1 MSDWLSGALDR
12 RVATAA
18 FPGYVRLGI
27 GSDDGGKGLM
37 AYVDLEP
44 AVAERLAEALRH
56 AAERA
61 Q

>member
-1 MSDWLSGALDR
+1 MSDRLPGTSGR

-27 GSDDGGKGLM
+27 AATEPEKGLVS
-37 AYVDLEP
+37 YLDLEP
-44 AVAERLAEALRH
+44 AVAERLAEWLQD

-61 Q
+61 R